1 MRTPTKNYFFELF
14 IMIFQ
19 NCILYSYIHLYL
31 NISMNI
37 WLDGQAD
44 GWTYSVL
51 NNVEIIYMIMIE
63 EHAKGPLNC

>member
-1 MRTPTKNYFFELF
+1 M
-14 IMIFQ
+14 
-19 NCILYSYIHLYL
+19 YL